1 MPQRTSLSPVSSR
14 GSSELLP
21 PREAADEEG
30 RQSRPRRHHHHH
42 RQHRHHG
49 HSGQPPLPSHHR
61 RPSADDA
68 RLVESGNRRGESNSR
83 RQAYQSSDFVSDGSN
98 SESGSTSCSTAS
110 KYSIEYPD
118 SRGRSHRHRHHR
130 RSFIPAEPHRRQSI
144 SRRMSVQ
151 NIAISRRSTGHRRS
165 DAAALLEHSGD
176 EEAGD
181 IEGSPEADGGR
192 SWRRSATNESS
203 ESTEDIPPAD
213 GDEPNVRA
221 RQEALNTRHPFGLPI
236 WKPALYKK
244 SRSVTRAAF
253 LALHARPLRSAKL
266 FLKPGNIAW
275 MLLVGWWLLL
285 VCLVIAAVLYVIP
298 FGGQHYARVAG
309 GLGWYLLW
317 PFGRYVERIKGNAHS
332 LDRCALSV
340 ADLTDAAQA
349 LEAGVG
355 VHAVEEDEEEDA
367 PLLGRQT
374 SSATLDAAA
383 AGPHAVARHAQFR
396 RKTALGRAVYYALL
410 VVVLN
415 PILIA
420 VSALSW
426 FAVFSIPMGKL
437 THTLA
442 RYLWRDP
449 LSLHFRSGDLPTVKV
464 PQALD
469 TDGAEP
475 TVPGAVAAAAAAADV
490 NSPDSENA
498 VEQPAPTV
506 LLCTN
511 EAMGW
516 YYYKYTVDGVNI
528 LFYNMLSVAAFV
540 LVAAFVIAPLTNHR
554 HVLVQPG
561 VLFPLCLVS
570 TIPLAYFIGQAV
582 SSISAQSSLGMGAV
596 INATFGSIV
605 EVILYSIAL
614 TQGKARLV
622 EGALIGSL
630 LAGLMLM
637 PGTSMIA
644 GGIKHKVQRFNA
656 KSAEVTATLV
666 IMSIIGAFAPTL
678 FYHTFAVPEFECQD
692 EAVTGHRGTIHKC
705 RQTNVNFLD
714 DPFYHETVKPFMFF
728 CTAILPLAYLI
739 ALWFSLKTH
748 VKHIYSS
755 SSTTNPII
763 RHVLE
768 LFRRQRAHQ
777 TTADPELGQGEF
789 MGQQQTAAGSEEPR
803 VREAHLVN
811 VADEGE
817 AVPALASIPVPV
829 SATAHRAPPRISRM
843 ATGHGAANTPSSL
856 PNVPRLSQLPR
867 VLAADPDDQLP
878 DLALLEGVA
887 DGVAEGGGHG
897 GGHDAPNWSKA
908 KSAFILCACTVVFS
922 LIAEVLV
929 DTVDVVIQGLG
940 IKEKYIGLTLFALV
954 PNVTE
959 FMNAIAFAIQNNIAL
974 SIEIS
979 NAYTVQVA
987 LLQIPIL
994 VFFSAF
1000 YGVPDFVNI
1009 PPVVGALRSALTSW
1023 LAGEPA
1029 GGHLPTDPSAYVFAL
1044 LFPQWDLIAIL
1055 FCVFLLTYMLIEGKA
1070 NYFKGSILCLSY
1082 CVWMVSYAF
1091 EPIRGHGSD

>member
-1 MPQRTSLSPVSSR
+1 MPIENREQNEAPLASTSETR
-14 GSSELLP
+14 
-21 PREAADEEG
+21 
-30 RQSRPRRHHHHH
+30 
-42 RQHRHHG
+42 RQHRHH
-49 HSGQPPLPSHHR
+49 HHRHGR
-61 RPSADDA
+61 RPSQRRASRVSIRYVDD
-68 RLVESGNRRGESNSR
+68 NSDS
-83 RQAYQSSDFVSDGSN
+83 YSSEGTY
-98 SESGSTSCSTAS
+98 SESGSASCSTAS
-110 KYSIEYPD
+110 SCSAD
-118 SRGRSHRHRHHR
+118 HTGARRHRHH
-130 RSFIPAEPHRRQSI
+130 
-144 SRRMSVQ
+144 
-151 NIAISRRSTGHRRS
+151 SRRSRRHERSRRTSMQNPALGAPRRS
-165 DAAALLEHSGD
+165 M
-176 EEAGD
+176 
-181 IEGSPEADGGR
+181 GR
-192 SWRRSATNESS
+192 RLQVEFDREPSDDSSEREQRRRRSTSDGSS
-203 ESTEDIPPAD
+203 SSAAIEQPDED
-213 GDEPNVRA
+213 GSNVRA

-253 LALHARPLRSAKL
+253 MALHARPLRSARQY
-266 FLKPGNIAW
+266 LKPGNIAW
-275 MLLVGWWLLL
+275 MLLAGWWLLI
-285 VCLVIAAVLYVIP
+285 VSWIIAGLLIVVP
-298 FGGQHYARVAG
+298 RGGRQYARVAA

-317 PFGRYVERIKGNAHS
+317 PFGRYVERIKEGQQSWTESAPIQLANS
-332 LDRCALSV
+332 D
-340 ADLTDAAQA
+340 D
-349 LEAGVG
+349 
-355 VHAVEEDEEEDA
+355 EDA
-367 PLLGRQT
+367 PLLSGQT
-374 SSATLDAAA
+374 TP
-383 AGPHAVARHAQFR
+383 GPRYSVQQQRE
-396 RKTALGRAVYYALL
+396 TVLGRAVFYMLL
-410 VVVLN
+410 VTVLN
-415 PILIA
+415 PALIV

-449 LSLHFRSGDLPTVKV
+449 LSLHFRAGDFPTVKV
-464 PQALD
+464 ANED
-469 TDGAEP
+469 DAAEE
-475 TVPGAVAAAAAAADV
+475 A
-490 NSPDSENA
+490 E
-498 VEQPAPTV
+498 EPAPTV

-511 EAMGW
+511 DAVGW

-528 LFYNMLSVAAFV
+528 LFYDMLALAVFV
-540 LVAAFVIAPLTNHR
+540 LIAAFVIAPLTDHK
-554 HVLVQPG
+554 HFLVQPA
-561 VLFPLCLVS
+561 VLFPMCLLS
-570 TIPLAYFIGQAV
+570 TVPLAYFIGQAV

-614 TQGKARLV
+614 TQGKSQLV

-678 FYHTFAVPEFECQD
+678 FYITFAVPEFECQD
-692 EAVTGHRGTIHKC
+692 EDTDMRRC
-705 RQTNVNFLD
+705 RQINSDFLD
-714 DPFYHETVKPFMFF
+714 DPFYQQTVRPFMYF
-728 CTAILPLAYLI
+728 CTAILPLSYLI

-755 SSTTNPII
+755 GHTTNPIL

-768 LFRRQRAHQ
+768 LFRRTVGPDATTRLNQRLHRSRPVQPAPADAEPQ
-777 TTADPELGQGEF
+777 VSRGDVQEPEAISGEQDETALLPTGQR
-789 MGQQQTAAGSEEPR
+789 MSSSRLSRSPSYYTYNP
-803 VREAHLVN
+803 
-811 VADEGE
+811 AD
-817 AVPALASIPVPV
+817 A
-829 SATAHRAPPRISRM
+829 
-843 ATGHGAANTPSSL
+843 PSSL
-856 PNVPRLSQLPR
+856 ANVPRLSEVPR

-878 DLALLEGVA
+878 DLGLLERVA
-887 DGVAEGGGHG
+887 DGEGAADGGGH
-897 GGHDAPNWSKA
+897 GHDAPNWSKA
-908 KSAFILCACTVVFS
+908 KSAFILCTCTVIFS

-959 FMNAIAFAIQNNIAL
+959 FLNAIAFAIQNNIAL

-994 VFFSAF
+994 VAFSAF
-1000 YGVPDFVNI
+1000 YGVPDFVTS
-1009 PPVVGALRSALTSW
+1009 PAHGLRE
-1023 LAGEPA
+1023 LAVRWMSQPSSVRKLA
-1029 GGHLPTDPSAYVFAL
+1029 NHHLPTEPSAYVFAL

-1082 CVWMVSYAF
+1082 FVWLVGYAF
-1091 EPIRGHGSD
+1091 VPARE